1 VAPGEG
7 DVIHPHLSLAFLG
20 SFGGAFDFI
29 FHQQASSVTG
39 GHPVGGP
46 SEVWQLM
53 EAQIKVSVIALAGS
67 IALALP
73 VGAYFGHKG
82 RGEFFAVAFGNA
94 GRALPEIAVVFLLA
108 AVIGVGLENVAIA
121 LMILGVPP
129 ILNNTYVAIRQVDQ
143 DAVQAARGMGMTE
156 LGLLLRV
163 ELPLGVPTIM
173 GGVRTSA
180 INIIATAT
188 IASFVGYSDL
198 GDFIT
203 QQQVYGTEGAVAG
216 AILVA
221 FLAIGAELVLAGVQ
235 RALTPKG
242 LKLQREGAR
251 A

>member
-1 VAPGEG
+1 MAAGEG
-7 DVIHPHLSLAFLG
+7 DMIDISLPTAVLQ
-20 SFGGAFDFI
+20 SFADAINFI

-46 SEVWQLM
+46 AEVWALTQAQL
-53 EAQIKVSVIALAGS
+53 KVSGIALAGS
-67 IALALP
+67 IVLALP

-82 RGEFFAVAFGNA
+82 RGQFFAVAFGNA
-94 GRALPEIAVVFLLA
+94 GRALPEIAIVFLLA
-108 AVIGVGLENVAIA
+108 AVIGVGLGNVAIA
-121 LMILGVPP
+121 LMVLGVPP
-129 ILNNTYVAIRQVDQ
+129 ILTNAYVAIRQVDQ

-156 LGLLLRV
+156 LGVLLRV

-173 GGVRTSA
+173 SGIRTAA

-203 QQQVYGTEGAVAG
+203 QKQVYGSEGVLAG
-216 AILVA
+216 AICVAVLAMLVE
-221 FLAIGAELVLAGVQ
+221 LALAGVQ
-235 RALTPKG
+235 RLLTPKG
-242 LKLQREGAR
+242 LKLQRDGAR

>member
-1 VAPGEG
+1 MIGS
-7 DVIHPHLSLAFLG
+7 HLSLAFLG

-46 SEVWQLM
+46 SEVWELM

-121 LMILGVPP
+121 LMILGVPQ
-129 ILNNTYVAIRQVDQ
+129 ILNNTYVAIRHLSGPER
-143 DAVQAARGMGMTE
+143 ASE
-156 LGLLLRV
+156 L
-163 ELPLGVPTIM
+163 
-173 GGVRTSA
+173 
-180 INIIATAT
+180 
-188 IASFVGYSDL
+188 
-198 GDFIT
+198 
-203 QQQVYGTEGAVAG
+203 
-216 AILVA
+216 
-221 FLAIGAELVLAGVQ
+221 
-235 RALTPKG
+235 
-242 LKLQREGAR
+242 
-251 A
+251 

>member
-1 VAPGEG
+1 LV
-7 DVIHPHLSLAFLG
+7 
-20 SFGGAFDFI
+20 
-29 FHQQASSVTG
+29 
-39 GHPVGGP
+39 
-46 SEVWQLM
+46 
-53 EAQIKVSVIALAGS
+53 
-67 IALALP
+67 
-73 VGAYFGHKG
+73 
-82 RGEFFAVAFGNA
+82 
-94 GRALPEIAVVFLLA
+94 
-108 AVIGVGLENVAIA
+108 
-121 LMILGVPP
+121 
-129 ILNNTYVAIRQVDQ
+129 
-143 DAVQAARGMGMTE
+143 
-156 LGLLLRV
+156 RV

-221 FLAIGAELVLAGVQ
+221 FLAISAELVLAGVQ

-242 LKLQREGAR
+242 LKLQREAAR

>member
-1 VAPGEG
+1 MIDHSLPVAA
-7 DVIHPHLSLAFLG
+7 L
-20 SFGGAFDFI
+20 GAFGDAIDFI
-29 FHQQASSVTG
+29 LHPQASSVAG
-39 GHPVGGP
+39 AHQVGGP
-46 SEVWQLM
+46 SEVWALTLAQL
-53 EAQIKVSVIALAGS
+53 KVSGIALAGS

-94 GRALPEIAVVFLLA
+94 GRALPEIAIVFLLA
-108 AVIGVGLENVAIA
+108 AVIGVGLGNVAIA
-121 LMILGVPP
+121 LMVLGVPP
-129 ILNNTYVAIRQVDQ
+129 ILTNTYVAVRQVDQ

-156 LGLLLRV
+156 LGVLLRV

-173 GGVRTSA
+173 GGVRTAA

-203 QQQVYGTEGAVAG
+203 QKNVYGDAGVLAG
-216 AILVA
+216 AICVAALALLV
-221 FLAIGAELVLAGVQ
+221 ELGLAGVQ
-235 RALTPKG
+235 RLLTPKG
-242 LKLQREGAR
+242 LKLQREAAR